1 MTKPRWVLGAILLI
15 ICFTTL
21 AQAQV
26 PPVIE
31 AELRKIG
38 QVVSPGCTAKLYRPL
53 MPMNDYNTYWSPDA
67 AAPNTKIKL
76 YSGVALSRDVHFGSN
91 PKDVIDIFVGD
102 KGPSSNRTVLI
113 YVPGG
118 GGNKIEQQAP
128 ESNAFYD
135 NIGRWATE
143 NEMVG
148 VTLQRSATNIPVMI
162 DWLKANVKVL
172 AA

>member
-1 MTKPRWVLGAILLI
+1 LI
-15 ICFTTL
+15 TSCTTF

-26 PPVIE
+26 PPAIE
-31 AELRKIG
+31 AELKKIG
-38 QVVSPGCTAKLYRPL
+38 QIVAPGCTAKLYRPL
-53 MPMNDYNTYWSPDA
+53 MPSNDYNTYWPPDA
-67 AAPNTKIKL
+67 ATPNAKTKL
-76 YSGVALSRDVHFGSN
+76 YPGVTLSRDVQFAANS
-91 PKDVIDIFVGD
+91 KDVIDIFVGD
-102 KGPSSNRTVLI
+102 KGPSSNRTILI

-148 VTLQRSATNIPVMI
+148 VTLQRSASNIPVMI
-162 DWLKANVKVL
+162 DWLKAN
-172 AA
+172 AAKYKAN